1 MKIVMDGLKTGTPAR
16 SKLLLSSQKRNHST
30 NGLIMIA
37 TSAKHIGKYSESL
50 NNMNSISA
58 DSL

>member
-37 TSAKHIGKYSESL
+37 TSAKHI
-50 NNMNSISA
+50 SIIQQV
-58 DSL
+58 LE